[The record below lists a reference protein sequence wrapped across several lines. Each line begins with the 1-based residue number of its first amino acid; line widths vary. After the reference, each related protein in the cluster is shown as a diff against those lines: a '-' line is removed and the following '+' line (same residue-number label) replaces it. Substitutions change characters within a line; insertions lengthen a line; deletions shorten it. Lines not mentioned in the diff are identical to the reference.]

1 MTGIRALHAA
11 VLASYYGRHKQN
23 MERDYVLFRVLY
35 RPLSMPLTTLLLRVG
50 ATANGVTAA
59 GLVLLLAALAV
70 MCLPTPYAWL
80 GIAGYCLFWVLDF
93 VDGNI
98 ARFHGT
104 SSYFGKLIDGMVDTM
119 GFLVFAAAAAYSVN
133 HDQGF
138 FGWKIELALGMATT
152 FAALLRQNYMF
163 RLAHLKREAGL
174 AAAVGTPP
182 PDTPVRQRGRMRRLV
197 WLFDN
202 LAVSQ
207 PVLLPLAA
215 ATGTMGAFVL
225 LFFVLHGVFGTAA
238 VAASIV
244 KNQRELASVER
255 QH

>member
-23 MERDYVLFRVLY
+23 MERDYVLYRLVY
-35 RPLSMPLTTLLLRVG
+35 RPLSMPLTTLLLRFG
-50 ATANGVTAA
+50 ATANGVTFA
-59 GLVLLLAALAV
+59 GLVVLLISLAV
-70 MCLPTPYAWL
+70 MSLPASYAAL
-80 GIAGYCLFWVLDF
+80 GIAGYCLFFVLDF

-119 GFLVFAAAAAYSVN
+119 GFLVFTAAAAYSVHHG
-133 HDQGF
+133 HDL
-138 FGWKIELALGMATT
+138 FGWTIELALGIATT

-174 AAAVGTPP
+174 DVPIGAPP
-182 PDTPVRQRGRMRRLV
+182 PDTPVLKRRRTRRLV

-202 LAVSQ
+202 LTVSQ

-215 ATGTMGAFVL
+215 LTGTTGVFVL
-225 LFFVLHGVFGTAA
+225 LFFLLHGVVGIAT